1 MWRLGGSRASLY
13 GACSVEYADH
23 IGRALWEPFVRKDS
37 LKTDLPRA
45 LKVSGNRRKQL
56 SKELLGAVPGQKG
69 EANSEHEAGLGS
81 VPRNHRECPKTMGE
95 EWRRREVASHLP
107 AS

>member
-1 MWRLGGSRASLY
+1 MFKKA
-13 GACSVEYADH
+13 
-23 IGRALWEPFVRKDS
+23 WEPGS
-37 LKTDLPRA
+37 C
-45 LKVSGNRRKQL
+45 SGCPKG
-56 SKELLGAVPGQKG
+56 LGAAVPGVQKG